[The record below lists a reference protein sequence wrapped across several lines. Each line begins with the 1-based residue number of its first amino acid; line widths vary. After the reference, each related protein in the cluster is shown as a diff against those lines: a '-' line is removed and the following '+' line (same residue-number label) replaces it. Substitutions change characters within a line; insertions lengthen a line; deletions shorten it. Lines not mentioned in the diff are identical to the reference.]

1 MKHTDRAQI
10 TASGY
15 LERGGKAVIAI
26 LTLAVAMSGFQ
37 SCGQVQQPLPPNNG
51 PPCFFFFFLVT
62 RCITNILSASRVPVR
77 ERKAS
82 DHQADISLRSSTLCI
97 KHKQQH
103 IYAQNKSVYIRKAKL
118 KPFFSTFMKICKGLL
133 KCFIHKV

>member
-1 MKHTDRAQI
+1 MKHTDRVQITASGYLDTGGKAIIAILTLTECPNSHPDQAQA

-51 PPCFFFFFLVT
+51 PPCFFFFFFGHQMHHQHSVS
-62 RCITNILSASRVPVR
+62 LSGPSK
-77 ERKAS
+77 RKEG
-82 DHQADISLRSSTLCI
+82 
-97 KHKQQH
+97 K
-103 IYAQNKSVYIRKAKL
+103 
-118 KPFFSTFMKICKGLL
+118 
-133 KCFIHKV
+133 